1 MEFTLHYRG
10 PLKAA
15 TGRNKRKDH
24 KHDLRRH
31 FHKQLKELWKLPQ
44 LSEFRDSLIVPEPD
58 AVETRTL
65 LRRVGQYNF
74 APLIGSYFHLV
85 ASLELVMLRAEP
97 EGRIFVRSGDID
109 NRLKTLLDALKVP
122 NDEAALPD
130 NVSPSSAESPF
141 FCLLEDD
148 SLVTNVDIQTAHWLE
163 PEVQDSDEVVLL
175 LHIRTKPTRVTW
187 GNMGLE
193 GVMNSSS
200 EAVASR
206 HGE

>member
-1 MEFTLHYRG
+1 MEFTLHYRRG

-44 LSEFRDSLIVPEPD
+44 LSELRDSLIVPEPD
-58 AVETRTL
+58 AVDTRTL
-65 LRRVGQYNF
+65 LRRVGQYYF

-85 ASLELVMLRAEP
+85 ASLEIVMLRPEP

-122 NDEAALPD
+122 NETAALPD
-130 NVSPSSAESPF
+130 NVPPSSDETPF

-148 SLVTNVDIQTAHWLE
+148 SLITNVDIQTAHWLE
-163 PEVQDSDEVVLL
+163 PDVQDSDEVVLL
-175 LHIRTKPTRVTW
+175 LRVRTKPARVTW
-187 GNMGLE
+187 GNMGL
-193 GVMNSSS
+193 
-200 EAVASR
+200 A
-206 HGE
+206 

>member
-1 MEFTLHYRG
+1 MEFTLYYRG

-44 LSEFRDSLIVPEPD
+44 LSEFQNALLVPEPD
-58 AVETRTL
+58 TLESRTL
-65 LRRVGQYNF
+65 LRRVGQYHF

-85 ASLELVMLRAEP
+85 ASLEIVMLRPEP

-109 NRLKTLLDALKVP
+109 NRLKTLFDALKVP
-122 NDEAALPD
+122 NETAALPD
-130 NVSPSSAESPF
+130 NVLPSSDETPF

-148 SLVTNVDIQTAHWLE
+148 SLITNVDIQTAHWLE
-163 PEVQDSDEVVLL
+163 PDVQDSDEVVLL
-175 LHIRTKPTRVTW
+175 LRVRTKLTRVTW
-187 GNMGLE
+187 GKMGL
-193 GVMNSSS
+193 
-200 EAVASR
+200 A
-206 HGE
+206 

>member
-1 MEFTLHYRG
+1 MEFTLYYRG

-44 LSEFRDSLIVPEPD
+44 LSEFRESLIVPEPD
-58 AVETRTL
+58 ALESRTL
-65 LRRVGQYNF
+65 LRRVGQYHF
-74 APLIGSYFHLV
+74 APLISSYFDLV
-85 ASLELVMLRAEP
+85 ASLEIVMLRPEP

-122 NDEAALPD
+122 NETAALPD
-130 NVSPSSAESPF
+130 NIPPSSDETPF

-148 SLVTNVDIQTAHWLE
+148 SLITNVDIQTAHWLE
-163 PEVQDSDEVVLL
+163 PDVQDSDEVVLL
-175 LHIRTKPTRVTW
+175 LRVRTKLARVTW
-187 GNMGLE
+187 GNMGL
-193 GVMNSSS
+193 
-200 EAVASR
+200 A
-206 HGE
+206 

>member
-44 LSEFRDSLIVPEPD
+44 LSEFRDSLIIPEPD

-65 LRRVGQYNF
+65 LRRVGQYYF

-85 ASLELVMLRAEP
+85 ASLEIVMLRPEP
-97 EGRIFVRSGDID
+97 EGRIFIGSGDID

-122 NDEAALPD
+122 NETAALPD
-130 NVSPSSAESPF
+130 NVPPSSDETPF

-148 SLVTNVDIQTAHWLE
+148 SLITNVDIQTAHWLE
-163 PEVQDSDEVVLL
+163 PDVQDSDEVVLL
-175 LHIRTKPTRVTW
+175 LRVRTKPIRVTW
-187 GNMGLE
+187 GNMGL
-193 GVMNSSS
+193 
-200 EAVASR
+200 A
-206 HGE
+206 

>member
-58 AVETRTL
+58 ALESRIP
-65 LRRVGQYNF
+65 LRRVGQYHF

-85 ASLELVMLRAEP
+85 ASLEIVMLRPEP

-122 NDEAALPD
+122 NETAALPD
-130 NVSPSSAESPF
+130 NIPPSSDETPF

-148 SLVTNVDIQTAHWLE
+148 SLITNVDIQTAHWLE
-163 PEVQDSDEVVLL
+163 PDVQDSDEVVLL
-175 LHIRTKPTRVTW
+175 LRVRTKPTRVTW
-187 GNMGLE
+187 GNMGL
-193 GVMNSSS
+193 
-200 EAVASR
+200 A
-206 HGE
+206 

>member
-1 MEFTLHYRG
+1 MDFTLHYRG

-31 FHKQLKELWKLPQ
+31 FHKQLKGLWKLPQ

-65 LRRVGQYNF
+65 LRHVGQYHF
-74 APLIGSYFHLV
+74 APLIGSYFDLV
-85 ASLELVMLRAEP
+85 ASLEIVMLRPEP
-97 EGRIFVRSGDID
+97 EGRIFVRGGDID

-122 NDEAALPD
+122 NETAALPD
-130 NVSPSSAESPF
+130 NVPPSSDETPF

-148 SLVTNVDIQTAHWLE
+148 SLITNVDIQTAHWLE
-163 PEVQDSDEVVLL
+163 PDVQDSDEVVLL
-175 LHIRTKPTRVTW
+175 LRVRTKPTRVTW
-187 GNMGLE
+187 GNIGL
-193 GVMNSSS
+193 
-200 EAVASR
+200 A
-206 HGE
+206 

>member
-65 LRRVGQYNF
+65 LRRVGQYYF

-85 ASLELVMLRAEP
+85 ASLEIVMLRPEP
-97 EGRIFVRSGDID
+97 EGRIFIGSGDID

-122 NDEAALPD
+122 NETAALPD
-130 NVSPSSAESPF
+130 NVPPSSDETPF

-148 SLVTNVDIQTAHWLE
+148 SLITNVDIQTAHWLE
-163 PEVQDSDEVVLL
+163 PDVQDSDEVVLL
-175 LHIRTKPTRVTW
+175 LRVRTKPTRVT
-187 GNMGLE
+187 
-193 GVMNSSS
+193 
-200 EAVASR
+200 
-206 HGE
+206 

>member
-15 TGRNKRKDH
+15 SQRNKRKDH

-31 FHKQLKELWKLPQ
+31 FHKQLNELWNLPQ
-44 LSEFRDSLIVPEPD
+44 LSQFRSSLVIPD
-58 AVETRTL
+58 PTTLESRTL
-65 LRRVGQYNF
+65 LRRVGQYHF
-74 APLIGSYFHLV
+74 APLIGSYLELV
-85 ASLELVMLRAEP
+85 ASLEMVMLRAEP

-130 NVSPSSAESPF
+130 NASPSPDESPF

-175 LHIRTKPTRVTW
+175 LRIRTKPTRVTL
-187 GNMGLE
+187 GNMGL
-193 GVMNSSS
+193 
-200 EAVASR
+200 A
-206 HGE
+206 

>member
-24 KHDLRRH
+24 KHDLCRH

-65 LRRVGQYNF
+65 LRRVGQYHF

-85 ASLELVMLRAEP
+85 ASLER
-97 EGRIFVRSGDID
+97 
-109 NRLKTLLDALKVP
+109 
-122 NDEAALPD
+122 
-130 NVSPSSAESPF
+130 
-141 FCLLEDD
+141 
-148 SLVTNVDIQTAHWLE
+148 
-163 PEVQDSDEVVLL
+163 
-175 LHIRTKPTRVTW
+175 
-187 GNMGLE
+187 
-193 GVMNSSS
+193 VMNLGK
-200 EAVASR
+200 SR
-206 HGE
+206 IEMRISRSAWFPRDLCFPHS

>member
-15 TGRNKRKDH
+15 SQRNKRKDH

-65 LRRVGQYNF
+65 LRRVGQYHF

-175 LHIRTKPTRVTW
+175 LRIRTKPTRVTL
-187 GNMGLE
+187 GNMGL
-193 GVMNSSS
+193 
-200 EAVASR
+200 A
-206 HGE
+206 

>member
-1 MEFTLHYRG
+1 MEFTLHYHG

-58 AVETRTL
+58 AAESRAL
-65 LRRVGQYNF
+65 LRRVGQYHF
-74 APLIGSYFHLV
+74 APLISSYFDLV
-85 ASLELVMLRAEP
+85 ANLEIVMLRPEP

-130 NVSPSSAESPF
+130 NASPSPDESPF

-175 LHIRTKPTRVTW
+175 LRIRTKPTRVTW
-187 GNMGLE
+187 GNMGL
-193 GVMNSSS
+193 
-200 EAVASR
+200 A
-206 HGE
+206 

>member
-44 LSEFRDSLIVPEPD
+44 LSEFQNALLVPEP
-58 AVETRTL
+58 ETLESRAL
-65 LRRVGQYNF
+65 LRRVGQYHF

-85 ASLELVMLRAEP
+85 ASLEIVMLRPEP

-109 NRLKTLLDALKVP
+109 NRLKTHL
-122 NDEAALPD
+122 EAAR
-130 NVSPSSAESPF
+130 
-141 FCLLEDD
+141 
-148 SLVTNVDIQTAHWLE
+148 I
-163 PEVQDSDEVVLL
+163 
-175 LHIRTKPTRVTW
+175 
-187 GNMGLE
+187 GG
-193 GVMNSSS
+193 
-200 EAVASR
+200 
-206 HGE
+206 